1 MTTVTTTDAH
11 GFANGD
17 LVCVTECVGEV
28 TSPTGLLETRSH
40 KVVVTSPTT
49 FELYDS
55 DDTPLS
61 VTHEGLGGAAY
72 ALYDYN
78 DGDSSGWAWDGDA
91 HNSPSRQA

>member
-1 MTTVTTTDAH
+1 VATYGIIPHRLMPDVDGEPADAE
-11 GFANGD
+11 N
-17 LVCVTECVGEV
+17 L
-28 TSPTGLLETRSH
+28 S
-40 KVVVTSPTT
+40 VVNIPNPRAHVNSV
-49 FELYDS
+49 DGWSQDIS